1 MIKRLLALL
10 CLCSTML
17 LQAQITTF
25 PYTQGFENGLDGW
38 TCTDDDGDSYCWSVQ
53 SDISYSH
60 SGNQSIVGESY
71 NSSGAL
77 SPDNWLISPVI
88 NLDNE
93 ERQLSWWHKVYSTSY
108 AAEHYAVYVMD
119 VNSVVIDTL
128 YEATLTSADGD
139 WVKNTVELSDYIG
152 QSIRLA
158 FRHYDCYDQW
168 RFYIDDISITSV
180 GTCRRPQRLSII
192 DITPSEATLSWQTCT
207 GATDYLITMGD
218 DNIWMTT
225 DTIYT
230 ITGLS
235 QGTTYSVN
243 VSALCDLD
251 NTSDVSTIEFTTQC
265 ESISAFP
272 YTNSFNDASDVICWK
287 TRSNN
292 GNSRWYY
299 SSSKYIYSYLNNRD
313 YDTNWLTLP
322 RVVVPASGNLAL
334 CWDIRSSV
342 NGNNSTHYE
351 VVVSADSRW
360 DNSDSEVIL
369 FSETLLSVQRPVC
382 RYLSLNDYAGDSI
395 WISFRQITSVVDTA
409 NNSSSYLYLHKVAFV
424 DNATAAELANRPVA
438 VLSVDAI
445 VNVGYDANASVTILG
460 GSTAGLSY
468 SWGSRMNDNGT
479 ATVSSNGNSAIIS
492 YTSSGTDS
500 VWVVVSNGYGSD
512 TVYQY
517 VSVNNYEPASL
528 PFATG
533 FEYGEYG
540 ASGENWW
547 GWGWNDNERWC
558 FGYAV
563 SSSGISS
570 MYISSD
576 GGYSN
581 SYDTTHSYTPCLFR
595 VIDFA
600 QAGRYYIG
608 YDWRS
613 MGEVSNSGYA
623 YDYLRVYLAPLG
635 AGGLR
640 NNITNRSLP
649 DGFIPLD
656 GGQALVMQPSFVNH
670 NEIIEIENPGL
681 YALCFYW
688 KNDNLAGTQPPA
700 AIDNIEVFRAE
711 CETPQNISFRAD
723 GSNIVLTWDNA
734 RLASGWIVSVDESV
748 YSVDSSTVTLPN
760 PDLSEGLN
768 VEIRCICGTDTSDA
782 ASVTIPAHH
791 DRYYVT
797 QSGAGLMDG
806 TTWDNAMGS
815 IQQAMDAAVAT
826 RSLYGNSPAVWVA
839 QGTYYGDT
847 TGENAFTMVEG
858 INVYGG
864 FTGNET
870 QLSDRPRNVNGMFV
884 NQTILDGRNE
894 RRVLNQSS
902 HFNSLTVWDGF
913 VIRHG
918 NSSSYGGGVYL
929 RGNGRL
935 EQCVVTDNYVN
946 NYGGGVY
953 CNAYSS
959 YDYGIGSYRYKYPQ
973 LFNCII
979 TNNVADNHGGG
990 VYSNGDS
997 IVNCLIVGNN
1007 AYYGG
1012 GIYTINTYISN
1023 IDYTTI
1029 VNNHAYYGGGIYN
1042 RNHYGILQNSILW
1055 GNTAN
1060 NSSSNQSYCYNRFS
1074 TLSHCAVE
1082 GNIPYYYDG
1091 DDNLVLAHS
1100 NAGSAIDSNYAF
1112 FVNPEGG
1119 DFLLAPQSACVDAGD
1134 AGTGSISTDLAGNAR
1149 TYGDAADIGCYE
1161 WSGEVVCLAPYGLT
1175 VSNIAQ
1181 TSAMVSW
1188 STYTSGQEVF
1198 RLKYRKLLNDEDS
1211 STWQLV
1217 DNITTKRHFLSG
1229 LETDATYEVQV
1240 YSICEGGAEYAATTT
1255 FSTIRCGA
1263 SESLTLGEN
1272 STSINSIPFS
1282 EYPYTYTQE
1291 LILANE
1297 LSQTPLLLN
1306 SLSLQYNYDG
1316 VSRRNVDIYIGHT
1329 SRSSFSTLVAYVPID
1344 SLTLV
1349 YSGYIE
1355 VDSMDYNGWVTIPF
1369 STTFAYNGTS
1379 NLVVAIDDNTGNRD
1393 GDYGY
1398 SRLYT
1403 HSSPENTTRACYYH
1417 IYDGCPNVS
1426 PSNPIAEGSDGYV
1439 GGEIHRYSYRN
1450 NMRFATACDTTIS
1463 CYPPNLIV
1471 ENITDSSV
1479 SLLWAVDA
1487 GVSYELQYKSR
1498 SETDYTSLPTNGNIY
1513 TINGLSFNTD
1523 YAVRMRQIC
1532 GDGDT
1537 SVWKT
1542 LEFTTSVPQFD
1553 ILYVKENATGNG
1565 TSWSNATGDLN
1576 WALSTANVVKQTHGT
1591 APVIWVAQ
1599 GTYYGDTTAENAF
1612 TMVDGIHVYGGFSGN
1627 GTEHDVSAYPTI
1639 LDGQNARR
1647 VLYQPN
1653 HFDSLTIWSGFSIQ
1667 HGHYSTSVDG
1677 GGGALIKGNGF
1688 LKDCKVSDNYAY
1700 YGGGVYMYGEEIY
1713 DYSLHE
1719 YKYQSPYIFNCVIAN
1734 NTSSERGGG
1743 VLCGQYS
1750 VLYDCLISN
1759 NTSNYYGG
1767 GVYSQNATLYNC
1779 NIVNNNA
1786 VRYGSAIYDGDN
1798 TVLYNCI
1805 IWGNSSNNNY
1815 TPIKGSP
1822 TMYNCAVEGGYSGT
1836 GNVPLTSANND
1847 GGLLNPRFVHPSS
1860 GVGVGYYDGDWRL
1873 MDSSVCVNRGRVLSV
1888 HSSNNYDLDGN
1899 ARTQQGK
1906 VDIGCYETPYLEA
1919 PKQHHAD
1926 GIMYV
1931 KVDGTGNGTS
1941 WDNAMGSLADAL
1953 QMVPFTDAQQIW
1965 VAEGSYGGGIT
1976 MAEGVNVYGGFVGNE
1991 PGTYNI
1997 ALRDW
2002 QTHATI
2008 LSGSSTVLYQA
2019 NDFTDSTATL
2029 WDGFIIRNGSS
2040 QGVYLRA
2047 HSSLLNCI
2055 VENNGTSNST
2065 NGGGIYASGSIV
2077 KNVIVR
2083 NNYGYR
2089 GGGVY
2094 TNNSTF
2100 SNCNIHDNRSS
2111 YYGGGVF
2118 DNGNSIFRNCNIVN
2132 NNSNRSSSD
2141 AGRGVYLSNSS
2152 SYINCIIWGNGSAN
2166 ENIYVYNDRYY
2177 NYGYSGYSLDTTSFT
2192 YCAIEGGRTGEGN
2205 ITLPTGNDDA
2215 GGVAFEDPNT
2225 NDYHL
2230 TAASVCIGSGSNA
2243 VVVDSLDLDGNIR
2256 IYDSVVDMGV
2266 YELQYSLTCPAPR
2279 NPRVVSAD
2287 STGAVIAWSGEM
2299 GATYRVKHYSAVN
2312 PVPVYVTVSDTTITL
2327 PNLVQG
2333 NYYWRVQRYCSA
2345 SDTSLWAKGPSFCTV
2360 HPEEPIVE
2368 GGSYKIYTAG
2378 QLMWIAGVV
2387 NGTITS
2393 GTEGVYPTNNTNMTG
2408 LKVEL
2413 MNNIDITGIEWSPI
2427 GDGGYYYD
2435 SYYYYSYNR
2444 SFNGEFDGGG
2454 HAVINPCL
2462 LDRYANYVGLFGYL
2476 GNGSDVHDLGI
2487 DGNVAIYGNNYV
2499 GGIAGY
2505 SYARMSNV
2513 YNKLNVEGVQY
2524 VGGLSGY
2531 SNTNSDYY
2539 YDDYG
2544 NRVYYNNGGT
2554 YNSVYNA
2561 GSISGSTYVGGISGY
2576 SGMITNAYNRGTI
2589 EATSYYAGGIVGY
2602 SGTVNN
2608 AYNTGNVTGSYS
2620 YSAINYGGSRYNC
2633 YYLEG
2638 TCADGGGTVLS
2649 DYQMQHPTFVSTL
2662 NLGQTP
2668 APWRSDYNPAI
2679 NDGYPILNFEEHQF
2693 TVNYAYSGSGSLNVK
2708 NGSLPISRGD
2718 RVADNTLLTVTATPS
2733 SGYRLTSLAAV
2744 VGGNDTVALD
2754 AMGID
2759 TLRVHSDVNI
2769 IATFQPCNGVLTI
2782 ENFSASHFIP
2792 GQAAQIA
2799 WQIRNIGEES
2809 TCGNWND
2816 YVVLSTDS
2824 ASFYMYSSGSYY
2836 FNRGNNMRIY
2846 PRDYYY
2852 YDDDESYLPHPSY
2865 LEPGQSYT
2873 ASCSYQV
2880 PYNSQYNYRYIF
2892 LISGNQYRC
2901 IRIER
2906 DNAPSA
2912 DLKVETVVAPANMFA
2927 SSQVSVMASV
2937 SNIGQNRTSSNV
2949 WTDAVYMSFGPTWN
2963 RDSATLVGTLQ
2974 HNGHLHVDSSYS
2986 MVFTANVPERFY
2998 GTCYFY
3004 VMTDYN
3010 GELRDYDTVN
3020 NVRRSAAVNVFMAN
3034 PSDLVVQSFTADN
3047 EVAVGNCLN
3056 YNYHFSNNGPT
3067 PLLDKSWR
3075 DIVFLVPIQD
3085 TTRAIEYNTQYNS
3098 SWYEYYDENY
3108 GWHYSDTMPIGATR
3122 ERNGSLCVSRWTLED
3137 YGLDTGYYYLYL
3149 MLDYQDNIFE
3159 YEGESNNL
3167 IRLSHPIHLV
3177 WNTSQTTQA
3186 TLVVRN
3192 LQLPDTAR
3200 AGQQVQVEFDIV
3212 NQSEEIWNGYLSPRC
3227 YRYNSYYDEYNS
3239 YNSWYEDNA
3248 TQIAAG
3254 DSVHRSYT
3262 MTIPP
3267 YFLNDTVRF
3276 AFSAT
3281 GSNSSLNSA
3290 AAKTVYVTSYGFDLS
3305 LTQFNAPATI
3315 SMGDSITLSWTVQNV
3330 SDVPNDSISMYHCSD
3345 CANWRNYYEYDE
3357 YGNEY
3362 YSYRYYN
3369 NCTTS
3374 YSQGSQWHDRV
3385 YLSTDSIFS
3394 PDDQQLTSVTFSSG
3408 YWHYDESTHEEYYI
3422 SDTLHPN
3429 ESYNRS
3435 VTVAMPYA
3443 LQGDVWLLMIADGA
3457 LTAYDAN
3464 RENNIIARPITINR
3478 TPLPDLR
3485 IESLTMDTVVK
3496 AGNSYTLTYI
3506 VSNVGEAATP
3516 IVGWTDAFFIGSNY
3530 SRSNATQLRTKVHN
3544 STLGV
3549 NESYTDTVIVTI
3561 PSSYNPGYYFIIGQT
3576 DADYYYYDTN
3586 YYYYDDSTYEW
3597 WVNERHANERIMEF
3611 DMESNNL
3618 LAFPVQVAQPDA
3630 VDLAVFEP
3638 QLPALAQAGSEIT
3651 VSWRLRNQGSNDV
3664 VSNIQELIY
3673 LSTDNTLGTNAIY
3686 VGSMNSQVSIAP
3698 GEMENHSYT
3707 FKVDGVID
3715 GQYHLIVQ
3723 TDASHQL
3730 RDINRSNNT
3739 AASNGTMIVSIP
3751 TLTLGQEEQTTIDSG
3766 GCLYYKLVIPSDQAH
3781 QNITVQSKADRR
3793 NATTGLFVSRDA
3805 LPKPSTAQFAD
3816 QSVYVTDRSVF
3827 MMDAPIGT
3835 YYIMVQSSSDLTA
3848 SCPVSVL
3855 ASVLHFEIVSVDA
3868 NQAGNTGSTTTEIR
3882 GSQFDT
3888 VMDFRLVKEG
3898 VKIPAEKV
3906 TFVNSTKVYA
3916 TFNLTD
3922 QAEGIYSL
3930 EAELP
3935 GGAIT
3940 TKENCFTV
3948 RQSVPA
3954 ELMLR
3959 IYGESAIVIGST
3971 AVVNIEYAN
3980 MGETDIPIPALL
3992 VDGGEHFV
4000 ALDADSIDNEQNTIT
4015 VPIAENGSSSI
4026 RAGQSGVIS
4035 IYVKAAS
4042 TANLHLKVYGMK
4054 TEE

>member
-93 ERQLSWWHKVYSTSY
+93 ERQLSWWHKVYNTSY

-119 VNSVVIDTL
+119 VNGVVIDTL

-251 NTSDVSTIEFTTQC
+251 NTSDVSSIVFTTQC

-292 GNSRWYY
+292 GNSQWYY

-369 FSETLLSVQRPVC
+369 FSETLLPVQRPVC

-395 WISFRQITSVVDTA
+395 WISFRQTTSVIDTV
-409 NNSSSYLYLHKVAFV
+409 NTSSSYLYLHKVAFV

-445 VNVGYDANASVTILG
+445 VNVGYDANANVTILG
-460 GSTAGLSY
+460 GSTTGLSY
-468 SWGSRMNDNGT
+468 FWGSRMNDNGT
-479 ATVSSNGNSAIIS
+479 ATVSSNGNSATIS

-517 VSVNNYEPASL
+517 VSVKNYEPASL

-533 FEYGEYG
+533 FEYGEDG

-558 FGYAV
+558 FGDAV

-581 SYDTTHSYTPCLFR
+581 SYDTTQSYTPCLFR
-595 VIDFA
+595 VINFS
-600 QAGRYYIG
+600 QPGRYYIG

-613 MGEVSNSGYA
+613 MGEVSSSGYA

-649 DGFIPLD
+649 NGFIPLD

-670 NEIIEIENPGL
+670 NEIIEIENLGL

-688 KNDNLAGTQPPA
+688 RNDNSAGTQPPA

-734 RLASGWIVSVDESV
+734 RFASGWIVSVDESV

-760 PDLSEGLN
+760 LNLSEGLN

-782 ASVTIPAHH
+782 ASVTLPARH

-806 TTWDNAMGS
+806 STWDNAMGS
-815 IQQAMDAAVAT
+815 IQQSMDAAVAT

-959 YDYGIGSYRYKYPQ
+959 YDYSIGSYRYKYPQ

-979 TNNVADNHGGG
+979 TNNVADNYGGG

-1012 GIYTINTYISN
+1012 GIYINNNYISN

-1042 RNHYGILQNSILW
+1042 RNYNGILQNSILW

-1060 NSSSNQSYCYNRFS
+1060 NSSSNQSYCYNSFS

-1119 DFLLAPQSACVDAGD
+1119 DFHLAPQSACVDAGD

-1149 TYGDAADIGCYE
+1149 TYGDAPDMGCYE
-1161 WSGEVVCLAPYGLT
+1161 WNGEAVCLAPYGLT

-1198 RLKYRKLLNDEDS
+1198 RLKYRKLLNDENS
-1211 STWQLV
+1211 STWQIV
-1217 DNITTKRHFLSG
+1217 DSINSNRYFLSG

-1240 YSICEGGAEYAATTT
+1240 YPICGEGTGYAATTT
-1255 FSTIRCGA
+1255 FSTTRCGA
-1263 SESLTLGEN
+1263 VDELVFGEDYSYHVSN
-1272 STSINSIPFS
+1272 LPFS
-1282 EYPYTYTQE
+1282 YDYPYTYTQE
-1291 LILANE
+1291 LFLSDELPSYPYIISSLA
-1297 LSQTPLLLN
+1297 
-1306 SLSLQYNYDG
+1306 LQYFYDDAG
-1316 VSRRNVDIYIGHT
+1316 TRNVDIYLGHT
-1329 SRSSFSTLVAYVPID
+1329 QTSQFNNPMDFVPSSN
-1344 SLTLV
+1344 LTLV
-1349 YSGYIE
+1349 YSGNINPSNDE
-1355 VDSMDYNGWVTIPF
+1355 DEGWVIIPF
-1369 STTFAYNGTS
+1369 STNFNYNGTD
-1379 NLVVAIDDNTGNRD
+1379 NLVVVIDDNSGTNI
-1393 GDYGY
+1393 YGEAYMY
-1398 SRLYT
+1398 SHPTSQNLSMVTFYHLYGECPNIHPDNPYQAGELYT
-1403 HSSPENTTRACYYH
+1403 
-1417 IYDGCPNVS
+1417 
-1426 PSNPIAEGSDGYV
+1426 
-1439 GGEIHRYSYRN
+1439 YSYRN
-1450 NMRFATACDTTIS
+1450 NIQFFGTCDTTQT
-1463 CYPPNLIV
+1463 CYSPNLIV

-1487 GVSYELQYKSR
+1487 GVSYELQYKS
-1498 SETDYTSLPTNGNIY
+1498 SNETAYTSLPTIGNNY
-1513 TINGLSFNTD
+1513 TLGGLSFNTD
-1523 YAVRMRQIC
+1523 YTVRMRQIC

-1537 SVWKT
+1537 SAWKT

-1576 WALSTANVVKQTHGT
+1576 WALSTANAVKQTYGT
-1591 APVIWVAQ
+1591 APVVWVAQ

-1627 GTEHDVSAYPTI
+1627 GTEHDVNAYPTI
-1639 LDGQNARR
+1639 LDGQNVRR

-1653 HFDSLTIWSGFSIQ
+1653 HFDSTTVWSGFTIRNGNS
-1667 HGHYSTSVDG
+1667 GN
-1677 GGGALIKGNGF
+1677 GGGAYLRDNGF
-1688 LKDCKVSDNYAY
+1688 LALCDIHDNIAS
-1700 YGGGVYMYGEEIY
+1700 YGSGVYTQNRSNNYSSMLIY
-1713 DYSLHE
+1713 CKITNNGSNNNTAVSEGAGVYVDKAIVY
-1719 YKYQSPYIFNCVIAN
+1719 NCLIAN
-1734 NTSSERGGG
+1734 NAARYGA
-1743 VLCGQYS
+1743 VS
-1750 VLYDCLISN
+1750 VDYDGS
-1759 NTSNYYGG
+1759 YF
-1767 GVYSQNATLYNC
+1767 YNC
-1779 NIVNNNA
+1779 NIVNNLSTNGADVQVEENA
-1786 VRYGSAIYDGDN
+1786 YF
-1798 TVLYNCI
+1798 YNCI
-1805 IWGNSSNNNY
+1805 IWGNRNA
-1815 TPIKGSP
+1815 GSRINGNA
-1822 TMYNCAVEGGYSGT
+1822 TLYNCAVEGGYNGS
-1836 GNVPLTSANND
+1836 GNVSLSSANND

-1860 GVGVGYYDGDWRL
+1860 GAGVGYYDGDWHL
-1873 MDSSVCVNRGRVLSV
+1873 MDSSACINRGRSLNA
-1888 HSSNNYDLDGN
+1888 HTQYPTDLDGSS
-1899 ARTQQGK
+1899 RVQQGS
-1906 VDIGCYETPYLEA
+1906 VDIGCYESPYQEA
-1919 PKQHHAD
+1919 PRLHHPD

-1931 KVDGTGNGTS
+1931 KEGGTGNGTS
-1941 WDNAMGSLADAL
+1941 WENAMGSLADAL
-1953 QMVPFTDAQQIW
+1953 QIVPFSDAQQIW
-1965 VAEGSYGGGIT
+1965 VAEGTYTGGIT
-1976 MAEGVNVYGGFVGNE
+1976 MVEGVNVYGGFVGNE
-1991 PGTYNI
+1991 PVNYNLT
-1997 ALRDW
+1997 LRDVSTHRTELSMGSNSNYVLM
-2002 QTHATI
+2002 QTSNFPDSVAVVYDGFHFSDQVYL
-2008 LSGSSTVLYQA
+2008 LSGSTLQNSVVYNTRGEAAIRATGST
-2019 NDFTDSTATL
+2019 
-2029 WDGFIIRNGSS
+2029 I
-2040 QGVYLRA
+2040 
-2047 HSSLLNCI
+2047 
-2055 VENNGTSNST
+2055 
-2065 NGGGIYASGSIV
+2065 

-2083 NNYGYR
+2083 NNRYGIR
-2089 GGGVY
+2089 SL
-2094 TNNSTF
+2094 NSTF
-2100 SNCNIHDNRSS
+2100 SNCIITNNGYSGGYS
-2111 YYGGGVF
+2111 YAVYDYGGSSF
-2118 DNGNSIFRNCNIVN
+2118 HNCNIVN
-2132 NNSNRSSSD
+2132 NTNSNY
-2141 AGRGVYLSNSS
+2141 GVYLNSSSS
-2152 SYINCIIWGNGSAN
+2152 SYINCIIWNNGTS
-2166 ENIYVYNDRYY
+2166 NI
-2177 NYGYSGYSLDTTSFT
+2177 SGYSNNGTSFT

-2205 ITLPTGNDDA
+2205 ITLPSGNDDA
-2215 GGVAFEDPNT
+2215 GGVAFEDPNG

-2230 TAASVCIGSGSNA
+2230 TAASVCIGTGSNTA
-2243 VVVDSLDLDGNIR
+2243 VMDSLDLDGNIR

-2287 STGAVIAWSGEM
+2287 STGAVIVWSGET
-2299 GATYRVKHYSAVN
+2299 GATYRVKYYSAIN
-2312 PVPVYVTVSDTTITL
+2312 PVPVFVTVSDTTITL
-2327 PNLVQG
+2327 PNLAQG
-2333 NYYWRVQRYCSA
+2333 SYYWRVQRYCSV

-2387 NGTITS
+2387 NGTVTS
-2393 GTEGVYPTNNTNMTG
+2393 GTEGIYPTNNTNMTG

-2413 MNNIDITGIEWSPI
+2413 MNNIDITGIEWASI
-2427 GDGGYYYD
+2427 GNHE
-2435 SYYYYSYNR
+2435 SYYRSGYGTYYR

-2487 DGNVAIYGNNYV
+2487 EGNVTIHGNNYV

-2505 SYARMSNV
+2505 FRGKLTNS
-2513 YNKLNVEGVQY
+2513 YNKLNVVGNQY
-2524 VGGLSGY
+2524 VGGLCGY
-2531 SNTNSDYY
+2531 VNYDYDYY
-2539 YDDYG
+2539 YDDDD
-2544 NRVYYNNGGT
+2544 NRVYSYSGILTN
-2554 YNSVYNA
+2554 VYNM
-2561 GSISGSTYVGGISGY
+2561 GNIHGTTYVGGISGL

-2620 YSAINYGGSRYNC
+2620 YSAINYDGSRYNS

-2638 TCADGGGTVLS
+2638 SCANGGGTVLS

-2668 APWRSDYNPAI
+2668 ASWRSDYNPAI

-2693 TVNYAYSGSGSLNVK
+2693 TVNYDYSGSGSLNVK

-2718 RVADNTLLTVTATPS
+2718 RVADNALLSVTATPS
-2733 SGYRLTSLAAV
+2733 SGYRLASLVAV
-2744 VGGNDTVALD
+2744 LGGTDTLQLD
-2754 AMGID
+2754 ALGFD
-2759 TLRVHSDVNI
+2759 TIRIHSDVNI
-2769 IATFQPCNGVLTI
+2769 IATFKPCNAQLNI
-2782 ENFSASHFIP
+2782 DYLSASHFIT
-2792 GQAAQIA
+2792 GQTADIS
-2799 WQIRNIGEES
+2799 WQIRNVGSEA
-2809 TCGNWND
+2809 TCGANWDD

-2824 ASFYMYSSGSYY
+2824 ASFYMYSDGYY
-2836 FNRGNNMRIY
+2836 NFNHGDYTTIY
-2846 PRDYYY
+2846 YSNRVYDWDYDGYRY
-2852 YDDDESYLPHPSY
+2852 PQHPSY
-2865 LEPGQSYT
+2865 LESGQSYT
-2873 ASCSYQV
+2873 ASCTYNV
-2880 PYNSQYNYRYIF
+2880 PYNLQYNYRYIF

-2906 DNAPSA
+2906 DNSPVA

-2927 SSQVSVMASV
+2927 GSQVSVMASV
-2937 SNIGQNRTSSNV
+2937 SNIGQNCTSSNV
-2949 WTDAVYMSFGPTWN
+2949 WTDAVYMSFSPTWN
-2963 RDSATLVGTLQ
+2963 ADSATLVGTIQ
-2974 HNGHLHVDSSYS
+2974 HDGHLHVDSSYS
-2986 MVFTANVPERFY
+2986 VIFTVDVPERYY

-3004 VMTDYN
+3004 MVADYN
-3010 GELRDYDTVN
+3010 GEIRDVDTTN
-3020 NVRRSAAVNVFMAN
+3020 NVRRSAPVNVFMAN

-3056 YNYHFSNNGPT
+3056 YNYQFSNNGPT
-3067 PLLDKSWR
+3067 PLVNKEWQDR
-3075 DIVFLVPIQD
+3075 VYLVPMQD
-3085 TTRAIEYNTQYNS
+3085 TTGIIAS
-3098 SWYEYYDENY
+3098 STRWNESGYEYYEENY

-3122 ERNGSLCVSRWTLED
+3122 ERDGEICIDRWLFED
-3137 YGLDTGYYYLYL
+3137 NELDTGYYYLYL

-3200 AGQQVQVEFDIV
+3200 AGQQVQVEFDII

-3239 YNSWYEDNA
+3239 YNNWYEDNA

-3267 YFLNDTVRF
+3267 YFSNDTVRF

-3315 SMGDSITLSWTVQNV
+3315 TMGDSITLSWTVQNV
-3330 SDVPNDSISMYHCSD
+3330 SDVPNDSIPMYHGYN
-3345 CANWRNYYEYDE
+3345 CAGWGYNYQYDE
-3357 YGNEY
+3357 YGNEIRTY
-3362 YSYRYYN
+3362 VYYN
-3369 NCTTS
+3369 DCYND
-3374 YSQGSQWHDRV
+3374 YSSGFQWYDRI

-3394 PDDQQLTSVTFSSG
+3394 SDDQQLSSVIFSSG
-3408 YWHYDESTHEEYYI
+3408 YWYYDESTGEEYYI

-3496 AGNSYTLTYI
+3496 AGNSYTLTYT

-3516 IVGWTDAFFIGSNY
+3516 IVGWTDAFYIGSNY
-3530 SRSNATQLRTKVHN
+3530 SRSNATQLRTKAHN
-3544 STLGV
+3544 TTLGV

-3561 PSSYNPGYYFIIGQT
+3561 PSNYNPGYYFIIAQT

-3586 YYYYDDSTYEW
+3586 YYYRNGTIYDW
-3597 WVNERHANERIMEF
+3597 WVDEHHVDSRVFEF

-3618 LAFPVQVAQPDA
+3618 LAMPIQVARPDA

-3638 QLPALAQAGSEIT
+3638 QLPPMVQVGGEVTA
-3651 VSWRLRNQGSNDV
+3651 SWRLNNQGDNAIQST
-3664 VSNIQELIY
+3664 IQELIY
-3673 LSTDNTLGTNAIY
+3673 LSTDDTMNSNAVYIGSFSSQVTLGI
-3686 VGSMNSQVSIAP
+3686 
-3698 GEMENHSYT
+3698 GESETHTYT
-3707 FKVDGVID
+3707 FRANGIID

-3723 TDASHQL
+3723 TDASHTL
-3730 RDINRSNNT
+3730 LDINRSNNT
-3739 AASNGTMIVSIP
+3739 AASLGTMTVNIP
-3751 TLTLGQEEQTTIDSG
+3751 TLTLGQAEQTTIDSSS
-3766 GCLYYKLVIPSDQAH
+3766 LYYKLVIPQDQAH
-3781 QNITVQSKADRR
+3781 QNITMQSKAARR
-3793 NATTGLFVSRDA
+3793 NATTGLFVNR
-3805 LPKPSTAQFAD
+3805 STLAKSSMAQYAD
-3816 QSVYVTDRSVF
+3816 QTVYVTDRIVF
-3827 MMDAPIGT
+3827 MTNVPAGT
-3835 YYIMVQSSSDLTA
+3835 YYIMVQSSSDNVGNSDVTL
-3848 SCPVSVL
+3848 L
-3855 ASVLHFEIVSVDA
+3855 ASILNFEIVSIEGNRA
-3868 NQAGNTGSTTTEIR
+3868 SNTGSTTVEIR

-3922 QAEGIYSL
+3922 QSEGVYSL

-3959 IYGESAIVIGST
+3959 IYGESAIVVGST
-3971 AVVNIEYAN
+3971 AVFTIEYAN

-3992 VDGGEHFV
+3992 VDGGEHFI
-4000 ALDADSIDNEQNTIT
+4000 ALDADSLVNEQKQII
-4015 VPIAENGSSSI
+4015 VPIADERGSV
-4026 RAGQSGVIS
+4026 RPGESGIIT

>member
-10 CLCSTML
+10 CLCSTTL

-108 AAEHYAVYVMD
+108 TAEHYAVYVMD
-119 VNSVVIDTL
+119 VNGVVIDTL

-251 NTSDVSTIEFTTQC
+251 DTSDVSTIEFTTQC

-272 YTNSFNDASDVICWK
+272 YTNSFNEASELSCWK

-292 GNSRWYY
+292 GNSQWYY

-369 FSETLLSVQRPVC
+369 FSETLLPVQRPVC

-395 WISFRQITSVVDTA
+395 WISFRQTTSVIDTV
-409 NNSSSYLYLHKVAFV
+409 NTSSSYLYLHKVAFV

-445 VNVGYDANASVTILG
+445 VNVGYDANARVTILG
-460 GSTAGLSY
+460 GSTTGLSY
-468 SWGSRMNDNGT
+468 FWGSRMNDNGT

-533 FEYGEYG
+533 FEYGEDG
-540 ASGENWW
+540 ASGENWF

-576 GGYSN
+576 GVYSN

-688 KNDNLAGTQPPA
+688 TNDNSAGTQPPA

-760 PDLSEGLN
+760 LNLSEGLN

-782 ASVTIPAHH
+782 ASVTLPARH

-806 TTWDNAMGS
+806 STWDNAMGS

-826 RSLYGNSPAVWVA
+826 RSLYGGSPEVWVA

-959 YDYGIGSYRYKYPQ
+959 YDYSIGSYRYKYPQ

-979 TNNVADNHGGG
+979 TNNVADNYGGG

-1012 GIYTINTYISN
+1012 GIYINNNYISN

-1042 RNHYGILQNSILW
+1042 RNYNGILQNSILW
-1055 GNTAN
+1055 GNTAD
-1060 NSSSNQSYCYNRFS
+1060 NSSSNQCYNYNSFN

-1082 GNIPYYYDG
+1082 GNIPYYNYGDG
-1091 DDNLVLAHS
+1091 NIILAHS
-1100 NAGSAIDSNYAF
+1100 NAGSAADSNYAF

-1119 DFLLAPQSACVDAGD
+1119 DFHLAPQSACVDAGD
-1134 AGTGSISTDLAGNAR
+1134 AGNGSVATDLAGNTR
-1149 TYGDAADIGCYE
+1149 IYGDAADLGCYE
-1161 WSGEVVCLAPYGLT
+1161 WSGEAVCLAPYGLT

-1211 STWQLV
+1211 STWQIV
-1217 DNITTKRHFLSG
+1217 DSINSNRYFMSG
-1229 LETDATYEVQV
+1229 LETEATYEVQV
-1240 YSICEGGAEYAATTT
+1240 YSICGEGTGYAATTT
-1255 FSTIRCGA
+1255 FSTTRCGA
-1263 SESLTLGEN
+1263 VDELVFGEDYSYHVSN
-1272 STSINSIPFS
+1272 LPFS
-1282 EYPYTYTQE
+1282 YGYPYTYTQE
-1291 LILANE
+1291 LFLSDELPSYPYIISSLA
-1297 LSQTPLLLN
+1297 
-1306 SLSLQYNYDG
+1306 LQYFYDDAG
-1316 VSRRNVDIYIGHT
+1316 TRNVDIYLGHT
-1329 SRSSFSTLVAYVPID
+1329 ETSRFNDQMDFVP
-1344 SLTLV
+1344 SENLTLV
-1349 YSGYIE
+1349 YSGDITPS
-1355 VDSMDYNGWVTIPF
+1355 DGNGWVNIMFTSNF
-1369 STTFAYNGTS
+1369 TYNGID
-1379 NLVVAIDDNTGNRD
+1379 NLVVVIDDNSGTNV
-1393 GDYGY
+1393 YGEAYMY
-1398 SRLYT
+1398 SHPTSEKLSMVTFYHDIAGVLPDINIHPDNPYQAGELYT
-1403 HSSPENTTRACYYH
+1403 YN
-1417 IYDGCPNVS
+1417 
-1426 PSNPIAEGSDGYV
+1426 
-1439 GGEIHRYSYRN
+1439 YRN
-1450 NMRFATACDTTIS
+1450 NIQFFGTCDTSIS
-1463 CYPPNLIV
+1463 CYSPNIIV
-1471 ENITDSSV
+1471 ETVTDSSA

-1487 GVSYELQYKSR
+1487 GAVYELQYKANSA
-1498 SETDYTSLPTNGNIY
+1498 SEFITLPATGGSYFLDN
-1513 TINGLSFNTD
+1513 LAFNTD
-1523 YAVRMRQIC
+1523 YTVRMRQIC
-1532 GDGDT
+1532 GEGDT
-1537 SVWKT
+1537 SVWKNVNIH
-1542 LEFTTSVPQFD
+1542 TSIPQFD
-1553 ILYVKENATGNG
+1553 TLFVKENAFGNG

-1576 WALSTANVVKQTHGT
+1576 WALSTANAVKQTYGT
-1591 APVIWVAQ
+1591 APVVWVAQ

-1639 LDGQNARR
+1639 LDGQNVRR

-1653 HFDSLTIWSGFSIQ
+1653 HFDSATVWSGFTIQ
-1667 HGHYSTSVDG
+1667 HGNKLGGH
-1677 GGGALIKGNGF
+1677 GGGAYLRDNGSLAYCDIHDNIAYRGSGVYTDNNNSNKPSVLI
-1688 LKDCKVSDNYAY
+1688 DCKITNNGRRNNEDVIDGAGVYVDNARVYNCLIANNTAY
-1700 YGGGVYMYGEEIY
+1700 YGGGVFVNYG
-1713 DYSLHE
+1713 
-1719 YKYQSPYIFNCVIAN
+1719 
-1734 NTSSERGGG
+1734 TS
-1743 VLCGQYS
+1743 YF
-1750 VLYDCLISN
+1750 
-1759 NTSNYYGG
+1759 
-1767 GVYSQNATLYNC
+1767 YNC
-1779 NIVNNNA
+1779 DFVNNLSSS
-1786 VRYGSAIYDGDN
+1786 YGADIQVDDYAY
-1798 TVLYNCI
+1798 LYNCI
-1805 IWGNSSNNNY
+1805 LWGNRGNS
-1815 TPIKGSP
+1815 GSYKIHGSA
-1822 TMYNCAVEGGYSGT
+1822 TLYNCAVEGGYSGT
-1836 GNVPLTSANND
+1836 GNMPLTTANND
-1847 GGLLNPRFVHPSS
+1847 GGMMNPRFVHPSS
-1860 GVGVGYYDGDWRL
+1860 GVGAGYYDGDWHL
-1873 MDSSVCVNRGRVLSV
+1873 MDSSACVNRGRSLNV
-1888 HSSNNYDLDGN
+1888 HSQYPTDLDGN
-1899 ARTQQGK
+1899 TRVQQGT
-1906 VDIGCYETPYLEA
+1906 VDIGCYESSYQEA
-1919 PKQHHAD
+1919 PRPHHAD

-1941 WDNAMGSLADAL
+1941 WDNAMGNLADAL
-1953 QMVPFTDAQQIW
+1953 QMVPFTDAQQVW
-1965 VAEGSYGGGIT
+1965 VAEGTYNGGIT

-1991 PGTYNI
+1991 PATYDLS
-1997 ALRDW
+1997 LRDW
-2002 QTHATI
+2002 QAHATI
-2008 LSGSSTVLYQA
+2008 LSGGSTVLYQA
-2019 NDFTDSTATL
+2019 NDFTDSTKTL
-2029 WDGFIIRNGSS
+2029 WDGFIIRNGLY

-2047 HSSLLNCI
+2047 HSSLTNCV
-2055 VENNGTSNST
+2055 VENNGTSDPSD
-2065 NGGGIYASGSIV
+2065 GGGIYASDAIV

-2089 GGGVY
+2089 GGGVFTY
-2094 TNNSTF
+2094 NSTF

-2111 YYGGGVF
+2111 YYGGGVY

-2132 NNSNRSSSD
+2132 NNSSSD

-2205 ITLPTGNDDA
+2205 ITLPSGNDDA
-2215 GGVAFEDPNT
+2215 GGVAFEDPNG

-2230 TAASVCIGSGSNA
+2230 TAASVCIGTGSNTA
-2243 VVVDSLDLDGNIR
+2243 VMDSLDLDGNIR

-2287 STGAVIAWSGEM
+2287 STGAVIVWNGETD
-2299 GATYRVKHYSAVN
+2299 ATYRVKYYSAIN
-2312 PVPVYVTVSDTTITL
+2312 PVPVFVTVSDTTITL
-2327 PNLVQG
+2327 PNLAQG
-2333 NYYWRVQRYCSA
+2333 SYYWRVQRYCSV

-2387 NGTITS
+2387 NGTVTS
-2393 GTEGVYPTNNTNMTG
+2393 GTEGVYPSNNTDMTG

-2413 MNNIDITGIEWSPI
+2413 MNNIDITGIEWNPI
-2427 GDGGYYYD
+2427 GNNE
-2435 SYYYYSYNR
+2435 SYYRSGYGTYYRN
-2444 SFNGEFDGGG
+2444 FNGEFDGGG
-2454 HAVINPCL
+2454 HSVINPCL

-2487 DGNVAIYGNNYV
+2487 EGNVTIHGNNYV

-2505 SYARMSNV
+2505 FRGKLTNS
-2513 YNKLNVEGVQY
+2513 YNKLNVVGNQY
-2524 VGGLSGY
+2524 VGGLCGY
-2531 SNTNSDYY
+2531 VNYDYDYY
-2539 YDDYG
+2539 YDDDD
-2544 NRVYYNNGGT
+2544 NRVYSYSGILTN
-2554 YNSVYNA
+2554 VYNMGNIHGA
-2561 GSISGSTYVGGISGY
+2561 TYVGGISGR

-2589 EATSYYAGGIVGY
+2589 EATGYYAGGVAGKQDY
-2602 SGTVNN
+2602 SGAVYNS
-2608 AYNTGNVTGSYS
+2608 YNTGIITASYNNG
-2620 YSAINYGGSRYNC
+2620 AINYDGSRYNS

-2638 TCADGGGTVLS
+2638 SCANGGGTLLS

-2799 WQIRNIGEES
+2799 WQIRNTGEES

-2852 YDDDESYLPHPSY
+2852 YDDDESYQPHPSY

-2892 LISGNQYRC
+2892 LVSGNQYRC

-2927 SSQVSVMASV
+2927 GSQVSVMASV

-2949 WTDAVYMSFGPTWN
+2949 WTDAVYMSFSPTWN
-2963 RDSATLVGTLQ
+2963 ADSATLVGTIQ
-2974 HNGHLHVDSSYS
+2974 HDGHLHVDSSYS
-2986 MVFTANVPERFY
+2986 VIFTADVPERYY

-3004 VMTDYN
+3004 VVADYN
-3010 GELRDYDTVN
+3010 GEIRDVDTTN
-3020 NVRRSAAVNVFMAN
+3020 NVRRSAPVNVFMAN

-3056 YNYHFSNNGPT
+3056 YNYQFSNNGPT
-3067 PLLDKSWR
+3067 PLVNKEWQDR
-3075 DIVFLVPIQD
+3075 VYLVPMQD
-3085 TTRAIEYNTQYNS
+3085 TTGIIAS
-3098 SWYEYYDENY
+3098 STRWNESGYEYYEENY
-3108 GWHYSDTMPIGATR
+3108 GWHYSDTMPIGVTR
-3122 ERNGSLCVSRWTLED
+3122 ERNGEICIDRWLFED
-3137 YGLDTGYYYLYL
+3137 NELDTGYYYLYL

-3239 YNSWYEDNA
+3239 YNNWYEDNA

-3267 YFLNDTVRF
+3267 YFSNDTVRF

-3315 SMGDSITLSWTVQNV
+3315 TMGDSITLSWTVQNV
-3330 SDVPNDSISMYHCSD
+3330 SDVPNDSIPMYHSYN
-3345 CANWRNYYEYDE
+3345 CAEWGYNYQYDE
-3357 YGNEY
+3357 YGNETRTY
-3362 YSYRYYN
+3362 VYYN
-3369 NCTTS
+3369 NCYND
-3374 YSQGSQWHDRV
+3374 YSSGSQWYDRV

-3394 PDDQQLTSVTFSSG
+3394 SDDQQLTSVTFSSG
-3408 YWHYDESTHEEYYI
+3408 YWYYDESTGEEYYI

-3496 AGNSYTLTYI
+3496 AGNSYTLTYT

-3516 IVGWTDAFFIGSNY
+3516 IVGWTDAFYIGSNY
-3530 SRSNATQLRTKVHN
+3530 SRSNATQLRTKAHN
-3544 STLGV
+3544 TTLGV

-3561 PSSYNPGYYFIIGQT
+3561 PSNYNPGYYFIIGQT

-3597 WVNERHANERIMEF
+3597 WVNEHHANERIMEF

-3651 VSWRLRNQGSNDV
+3651 VSWRLRNLGSNDV

-3766 GCLYYKLVIPSDQAH
+3766 GCLYYKLVISSDQAH

-3805 LPKPSTAQFAD
+3805 LPKPSTAHFAD

-3827 MMDAPIGT
+3827 MTDAPIGT

-3855 ASVLHFEIVSVDA
+3855 ASVLQFEIVSIDG
-3868 NQAGNTGSTTTEIR
+3868 NQAGNTGSATTEIR

-3922 QAEGIYSL
+3922 QSEGVYSL

-3959 IYGESAIVIGST
+3959 IYGESAIVVGST
-3971 AVVNIEYAN
+3971 AVFTIEYAN

-3992 VDGGEHFV
+3992 VDGGEHFI
-4000 ALDADSIDNEQNTIT
+4000 ALDADSLVNEQKQII
-4015 VPIAENGSSSI
+4015 VPIADERGSV
-4026 RAGQSGVIS
+4026 RPGESGIIT